1 MRPRLEDVAKL
12 ANVHPATV
20 SRALNERTRDLV
32 SAETLGRVVRAA
44 EELNYLPNTMARSLA
59 SARSSTIGV
68 VIGDLAVPLF
78 AHMVRGIDDV
88 TSAAAYTAL
97 IVNTDNDPDR
107 ELRHLRSLEERR
119 VDGLIVTTSTL
130 TDPDE
135 CRRFSRIAPVVTLLR
150 TSSDP
155 AVGQV
160 VSNDALGMRLIMDHL
175 FELGHRRIGLV
186 AGPQHISTAKA
197 RLRGYRDAL
206 LDRDIAIDSDLIAT
220 IDHID
225 TEQGRNAT
233 AQLLNHTDATAI
245 IGFNDMVTFGVLQQ
259 LRAQG
264 IDCPRDISVVGFS
277 DVPAAEL
284 VSPALTTVAVDHY
297 KMGVE
302 AARMMLGM
310 LDDPDNYVPHSIQLP
325 VHLVVR
331 ESTASAVTRSTRAS

>member
-32 SAETLGRVVRAA
+32 SAETLDRVIRAA
-44 EELNYLPNTMARSLA
+44 DELNYLPNTMARSLA

-68 VIGDLAVPLF
+68 VVGDLAVPLF

-88 TSAAAYTAL
+88 TNAAAYTAL
-97 IVNTDNDPDR
+97 IVNTDNDPER

-130 TDPDE
+130 NDPDS
-135 CRRFSRIAPVVTLLR
+135 CRRFSQVAPVVNLLR
-150 TSSDP
+150 TSGDP
-155 AVGQV
+155 SVGQV
-160 VSNDALGMRLIMDHL
+160 ISNDALGMKLIMDHL

-186 AGPQHISTAKA
+186 AGPQHISTARA

-206 LDRDIAIDSDLIAT
+206 LDREIQLDQSLVAT

-225 TEQGRNAT
+225 TEWGRRAT
-233 AQLLNHTDATAI
+233 AQFLDSTDATAI
-245 IGFNDMVTFGVLQQ
+245 VGFNDLTTFGVLQQ

-264 IDCPRDISVVGFS
+264 VDCPREISVVGFS

-297 KMGVE
+297 RMGVE
-302 AARMMLGM
+302 AARMMLSL
-310 LDDPDNYVPHSIQLP
+310 LDTPDTYVPD
-325 VHLVVR
+325 R
-331 ESTASAVTRSTRAS
+331 

>member
-1 MRPRLEDVAKL
+1 MRPRLEDVARL

-20 SRALNERTRDLV
+20 SRALNERTRELV
-32 SAETLGRVVRAA
+32 SAETLDRVVRAA

-78 AHMVRGIDDV
+78 AHMIRGIDDV

-97 IVNTDNDPDR
+97 VVNTDNDPER
-107 ELRHLRSLEERR
+107 EYRHLRSLEERR

-130 TDPDE
+130 NDSDG
-135 CRRFSRIAPVVTLLR
+135 CRRFSRVAPVVNLLR
-150 TSSDP
+150 TSDDP
-155 AVGQV
+155 RVGQV
-160 VSNDALGMRLIMDHL
+160 ISNDTLGMKLIMDHL

-186 AGPQHISTAKA
+186 AGPQQISTARA

-206 LDRDIAIDSDLIAT
+206 MDRNLPVDGELIVT

-225 TEQGRNAT
+225 TEQGRGAT
-233 AQLLNHTDATAI
+233 ARLLESTDATAI
-245 IGFNDMVTFGVLQQ
+245 IGFNDMITFGVLQE
-259 LRAQG
+259 LRARG
-264 IDCPRDISVVGFS
+264 IDCPQGMSVVGFS

-284 VSPALTTVAVDHY
+284 IAPALTTVAVDHY

-302 AARMMLGM
+302 AARMMLAR
-310 LDDPDNYVPHSIQLP
+310 LNDPDDYVPHSIELP

-331 ESTASAVTRSTRAS
+331 ESTANAATRTARII